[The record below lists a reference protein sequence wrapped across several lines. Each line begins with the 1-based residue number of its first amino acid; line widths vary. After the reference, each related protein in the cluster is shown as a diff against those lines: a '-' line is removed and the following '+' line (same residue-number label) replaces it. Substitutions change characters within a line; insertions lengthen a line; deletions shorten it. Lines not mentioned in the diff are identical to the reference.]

1 MAFDICPCNM
11 ALNRLAA
18 RLGLDYDPDG
28 ENARQ
33 GTLNQELN
41 KRLNQLEY
49 YNITQ
54 PKSLGK
60 EWFVEAFWPLLDVS
74 PLPVED
80 LLATA
85 THHIAGQIAG
95 VAHNQGVK
103 TMLVTGGGAFNRYLI
118 ECIHRYEPSVEVI
131 IPDNLI
137 INYKEALIFALLG
150 YLRLTGQ
157 TNTLASV
164 TGARCNSIGG
174 TLSGLLSR

>member
-1 MAFDICPCNM
+1 
-11 ALNRLAA
+11 
-18 RLGLDYDPDG
+18 
-28 ENARQ
+28 
-33 GTLNQELN
+33 
-41 KRLNQLEY
+41 
-49 YNITQ
+49 
-54 PKSLGK
+54 
-60 EWFVEAFWPLLDVS
+60 
-74 PLPVED
+74 
-80 LLATA
+80 
-85 THHIAGQIAG
+85 
-95 VAHNQGVK
+95 
-103 TMLVTGGGAFNRYLI
+103 MLVTGGGAFNRYLI